1 MAAAGPS
8 RVTIGIARHRRW
20 LEAAAAMTL
29 ALVGGLA
36 IVKLG
41 NPDNQLKAIL
51 LLVALLV
58 IAVAVLNSVLSLA
71 MLIALAP
78 FEFPFTI
85 GGTITGTNELLV
97 FGLSAVLVWRIS
109 ARTIPT
115 WAGVGG
121 LAVILGSFVSA
132 IDAFDPGEAIWGAA
146 RWTAVL
152 IAFFAAFSILR
163 KRADAGRK
171 LMDLWCGAAVIV
183 TLGALAQKAGINAIV
198 GPPFFADKVDSFFDY
213 YTHYAAYVAMSA
225 LLATGEVVHCWTSL
239 QTRRAT
245 IYSGILVFVLL
256 GVAVSLSRGALLSLG
271 AGWLVLLVLAARR
284 GPVLARVSIVLAVFV
299 GAAVLATPSQTRVQF
314 VQRFQT
320 QESAAGDDL
329 QRAALQHA
337 GLVALRH
344 SPLGLG
350 YGNFAHY
357 QSLHVHSAV
366 LTQNFFH
373 SHRLPEQ
380 MGLDA
385 GWLGGLGFLLL
396 VLSPFALAMRA
407 WARRIGTVRGA
418 AYAAAM
424 AGFLAQGMYDYM
436 YDEIAFLILTL
447 ALVFGA
453 WHELAGPGASESR

>member
-1 MAAAGPS
+1 MHRMTGAG
-8 RVTIGIARHRRW
+8 RHRW
-20 LEAAAAMTL
+20 LLEL
-29 ALVGGLA
+29 ALALALAGIGGLA
-36 IVKLG
+36 IARLG

-51 LLVALLV
+51 LLIALGA
-58 IAVAVLNSVLSLA
+58 IAVAVLNPLLSLA
-71 MLIALAP
+71 MLIALVP
-78 FEFPFTI
+78 FEFPVTI
-85 GGTITGTNELLV
+85 GGTVTGTNELLI
-97 FGLSAVLVWRIS
+97 FGLSVVLAWRIS
-109 ARTIPT
+109 AHAIPT

-121 LAVILGSFVSA
+121 LAVILGSVASA
-132 IDAFDPGEAIWGAA
+132 VVAFNPGEAIWGAA
-146 RWTAVL
+146 RWTAAL

-163 KRADAGRK
+163 NRADAGRK

-225 LLATGEVVHCWTSL
+225 LLATGEVVHCWTSR
-239 QTRRAT
+239 QVRRAT
-245 IYSGILVFVLL
+245 IYSGVLVFVLL

-320 QESAAGDDL
+320 RKSASGDDL

-357 QSLHVHSAV
+357 QALHVHSEV

-385 GWLGGLGFLLL
+385 GWLGGLGFLML
-396 VLSPFALAMRA
+396 VLSPFALAIRA

-424 AGFLAQGMYDYM
+424 AGFLAQGLYDYM

-447 ALVFGA
+447 ALVYGA
-453 WHELAGPGASESR
+453 WHELAGPGARASV